1 MVVPLFF
8 LCGGDCMVCGEDC
21 AVWGKGGGSSMSTRC
36 GSRVFQ
42 AGSALDLELG
52 VLSLSELGHRRQGL
66 EPDPSAETCWVGRAF
81 PKEEPAQLVPLRPK
95 SHLPGPVPV
104 VLSRCSQSDIQ
115 GDLS

>member
-1 MVVPLFF
+1 MGEGWRLFHVNPVWKQG
-8 LCGGDCMVCGEDC
+8 LSGGFSLGFEV
-21 AVWGKGGGSSMSTRC
+21 
-36 GSRVFQ
+36 
-42 AGSALDLELG
+42 G

-95 SHLPGPVPV
+95 SHLPGPVSV